1 MLRAVT
7 GMIMGF
13 SLAAAPVL
21 AQTTTST
28 VLTGEAFGF
37 QVMDSTTPDPFTF
50 TAATGVEPNG
60 IDVISNIITIS
71 GITEPVTASISD
83 LGGGGAPKISVNG
96 ALYTAGPVQV
106 FDGDSLRVSVL
117 PETGVFSRTYQAEVT
132 VGDGSAV
139 FSVTTRA
146 ADTTPDAFAFLPATN
161 QEPGTLVASAGVTI
175 TGLEASAPV
184 SVAGAAGTPQISL
197 DGGLNWGVSGSV
209 ANNGTVAVRL
219 TSGTFGETRTATVTI
234 GGVTADF
241 SVTTRSSNEN
251 PVFADFTDQTGVEPS
266 VTITSDAVT
275 VTGIESSVTASV
287 SGEGLP
293 ELQVNGG
300 AWVPA
305 GTSATVANNDTI
317 RLRLTSGAF
326 GETRTA
332 TLDVNGVTQD
342 FAATTRSA
350 DTAPEAFT
358 VAAVTEATVGALV
371 QSSTTITGL
380 EAPAIV
386 TISGEGSPA
395 FSTDGGATWVDAS
408 GSGLVENGGT
418 ILVRLTAG
426 SFDVTRTATL
436 TVGGVTSDFTVTSE
450 SQDTAPD
457 AFAFTSAVAAAG
469 SVSTS
474 NAVTLSGFTGS
485 VPISVSGDGS
495 PEYRIGA
502 GLWTSVAG
510 TVTSGQQVQVR
521 LTASTT
527 ERATRVAT
535 LDVGTGSGSFSV
547 ETQDQTPS
555 ALTFASVTGAALNAV
570 VESDP
575 VTVSGITG
583 SVPVAVEGVFS
594 AAYRINAGAWVST
607 PGTVTDGDTVTV
619 RFVSANAYGTER
631 SVDLTVGTVTG
642 AFSVTTGAQDTTP
655 DLFAFDTRLVAPGT
669 ADVASEGVTLTGF
682 DGTVPVSLSGEA
694 SGEYRIGTDSAGS
707 VTWGA
712 WTNVSTNVSSGQ
724 LIQVRLD
731 APAAEGATRNLTVEV
746 GSGSAVY
753 TVTTQDLTP
762 DAFAFAPVTGASLG
776 AATFSDPVQISGVT
790 GSVPVSIPEGNGAVF
805 RIGTGPDAANIT
817 WGVEGLLDH
826 TAIGASV
833 EDGGWVQVRLTASG
847 AYETEVSTTLT
858 VGSASA
864 GFSVTTGSEP
874 VSITISSGTVPDAEE
889 GQAYAG
895 FDFTTVASVSGGSTS
910 SPPTVNDL
918 TWSVISGALPAGMS
932 VSAAGDLTGTPTEIG
947 AFSFTV
953 QAALGAQNAS
963 ASYSIIVNDPD
974 GSFVI
979 EGG

>member
-1 MLRAVT
+1 MLRALT
-7 GMIMGF
+7 GMIIGL

-21 AQTTTST
+21 AQTTTTT

-37 QVMDSTTPDPFTF
+37 QVMNSTTPDPFTF
-50 TAATGVEPNG
+50 DAQSGVEPNG

-71 GITEPVTASISD
+71 GITEPVTASVSD

-96 ALYTAGPVQV
+96 GLYTTGPVQV
-106 FDGDSLRVSVL
+106 EEGDSLRVSLL

-132 VGDGSAV
+132 VGDGSAI

-146 ADTTPDAFAFLPATN
+146 ADTTPDAFIFLSANN
-161 QEPGTLVASAGVTI
+161 QEPGTVVSSAPATI
-175 TGLEASAPV
+175 TGLEAPAAV
-184 SVAGAAGTPQISL
+184 SVTGTGGAPQISL

-209 ANNGTVAVRL
+209 ANNGTVLVRL

-234 GGVTADF
+234 GGVTTDF
-241 SVTTRSSNEN
+241 AVTTRSSNEN

-275 VTGIESSVTASV
+275 VTGIETTVTASV
-287 SGEGLP
+287 SGDGLP

-305 GTSATVANNDTI
+305 GSNASVSNNDTI
-317 RLRLTSGAF
+317 RLRLTSGAV

-332 TLDVNGVTQD
+332 TLDVNGVTQT
-342 FAATTRSA
+342 FSATTRSA
-350 DTAPEAFT
+350 DTEPEAFT
-358 VAAVTEATVGALV
+358 VAAVTNAAAGAVV
-371 QSSTTITGL
+371 QSSATITGI
-380 EAPAIV
+380 EAPAVV
-386 TISGEGSPA
+386 TISGEGTPA
-395 FSTDGGATWVDAS
+395 FSTDEGATWVDAS

-436 TVGGVTSDFTVTSE
+436 SVGGVTSDFTVTTE
-450 SQDTAPD
+450 PQDTAPD
-457 AFAFTSAVAAAG
+457 AFAFTSALAIEG

-474 NAVTLSGFTGS
+474 DVVTLAGFTGS

-502 GLWTSVAG
+502 GNWTSTAG

-521 LTASTT
+521 LTAAWT
-527 ERATRVAT
+527 ERTVRTAT
-535 LDVGTGSGSFSV
+535 LSVGAGSGTFSV
-547 ETQDQTPS
+547 ETQDRTPS
-555 ALTFASVTGAALNAV
+555 ALTFASVTGAALNTV
-570 VESDP
+570 VTSDP
-575 VTVSGITG
+575 VTISGITG
-583 SVPVAVEGVFS
+583 SVPVAVEAAFS
-594 AAYRINAGAWVST
+594 AAYRINGGTWVST
-607 PGTVTDGDTVTV
+607 PGTVQDGDTVSV
-619 RFVSANAYGTER
+619 RFVSANAYATER
-631 SVDLTVGTVTG
+631 SVGLTVGTVSG
-642 AFSVTTGAQDTTP
+642 AFSVTTDAQDTTP
-655 DLFAFDTRLVAPGT
+655 DAFAFEPRLVAPGT
-669 ADVASEGVTLTGF
+669 ADVASESVVLTGF
-682 DGTVPVSLSGEA
+682 QGSVPVSLSGEA
-694 SGEYRIGTDSAGS
+694 SGEFRIGTDSGGS

-712 WTNVSTNVSSGQ
+712 WTNVDGNVSAGQ
-724 LIQVRLD
+724 MIQLRLD
-731 APAAEGATRNLTVEV
+731 TPASEGATRNLTVEV
-746 GSGSAVY
+746 GSGSALY

-776 AATFSDPVQISGVT
+776 AATFSEPVQISSVT
-790 GSVPVSIPEGNGAVF
+790 GSVTVSIPEGNGAVF
-805 RIGTGPDAANIT
+805 RIGTGPDVDNIT

-826 TAIGASV
+826 TAIGATVS
-833 EDGGWVQVRLTASG
+833 DGGWVQVRLTASG
-847 AYETEVSTTLT
+847 AYETQVSTTLT
-858 VGSASA
+858 VGTGSA
-864 GFSVTTGSEP
+864 GFFVTTGPQP
-874 VSITISSGTVPDAEE
+874 VSITITSGTVPDAEE
-889 GQAYAG
+889 GQAYGG
-895 FDFTTVASVSGGSTS
+895 FDFTTVASVSGGSAS

>member
-146 ADTTPDAFAFLPATN
+146 ADTTPEAFAFLPATN
-161 QEPGTLVASAGVTI
+161 QEPGTLVSSAGVTI

-287 SGEGLP
+287 SGDGLP

-332 TLDVNGVTQD
+332 TL
-342 FAATTRSA
+342 
-350 DTAPEAFT
+350 
-358 VAAVTEATVGALV
+358 
-371 QSSTTITGL
+371 
-380 EAPAIV
+380 
-386 TISGEGSPA
+386 
-395 FSTDGGATWVDAS
+395 
-408 GSGLVENGGT
+408 
-418 ILVRLTAG
+418 
-426 SFDVTRTATL
+426 
-436 TVGGVTSDFTVTSE
+436 
-450 SQDTAPD
+450 
-457 AFAFTSAVAAAG
+457 
-469 SVSTS
+469 
-474 NAVTLSGFTGS
+474 
-485 VPISVSGDGS
+485 
-495 PEYRIGA
+495 
-502 GLWTSVAG
+502 
-510 TVTSGQQVQVR
+510 
-521 LTASTT
+521 
-527 ERATRVAT
+527 
-535 LDVGTGSGSFSV
+535 
-547 ETQDQTPS
+547 
-555 ALTFASVTGAALNAV
+555 
-570 VESDP
+570 
-575 VTVSGITG
+575 
-583 SVPVAVEGVFS
+583 
-594 AAYRINAGAWVST
+594 
-607 PGTVTDGDTVTV
+607 
-619 RFVSANAYGTER
+619 
-631 SVDLTVGTVTG
+631 
-642 AFSVTTGAQDTTP
+642 
-655 DLFAFDTRLVAPGT
+655 
-669 ADVASEGVTLTGF
+669 
-682 DGTVPVSLSGEA
+682 
-694 SGEYRIGTDSAGS
+694 
-707 VTWGA
+707 
-712 WTNVSTNVSSGQ
+712 
-724 LIQVRLD
+724 
-731 APAAEGATRNLTVEV
+731 
-746 GSGSAVY
+746 
-753 TVTTQDLTP
+753 
-762 DAFAFAPVTGASLG
+762 
-776 AATFSDPVQISGVT
+776 
-790 GSVPVSIPEGNGAVF
+790 
-805 RIGTGPDAANIT
+805 
-817 WGVEGLLDH
+817 
-826 TAIGASV
+826 
-833 EDGGWVQVRLTASG
+833 
-847 AYETEVSTTLT
+847 
-858 VGSASA
+858 
-864 GFSVTTGSEP
+864 
-874 VSITISSGTVPDAEE
+874 
-889 GQAYAG
+889 
-895 FDFTTVASVSGGSTS
+895 
-910 SPPTVNDL
+910 
-918 TWSVISGALPAGMS
+918 
-932 VSAAGDLTGTPTEIG
+932 
-947 AFSFTV
+947 
-953 QAALGAQNAS
+953 
-963 ASYSIIVNDPD
+963 
-974 GSFVI
+974 
-979 EGG
+979 